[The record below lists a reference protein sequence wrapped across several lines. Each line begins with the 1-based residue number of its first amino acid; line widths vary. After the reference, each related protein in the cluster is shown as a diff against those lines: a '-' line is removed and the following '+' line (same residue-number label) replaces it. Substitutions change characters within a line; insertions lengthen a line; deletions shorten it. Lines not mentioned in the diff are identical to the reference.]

1 MSEKAKQEVLA
12 AVRRIIRRDNRAT
25 MIELAKGASVSV
37 RTLYRLFDSREAL
50 MRELGH
56 GTDPPVRE
64 QILAAAL
71 NLVGNRGLE
80 ALTMEDLAV
89 AASVSRATLYRL
101 FPGKSALFKG
111 LMKTYSPWEAVG
123 VVIDARPDGHPRVVV
138 PAVARAMADAM
149 DGRIGLLLPMVLE
162 MVREN
167 PDAKEGMGNA
177 MVGGLPK
184 LIQYLTGQM
193 GEGRLRRMN
202 PVVAFQLLAGP
213 IVVHLLTRPLAERA
227 LGLEMPVTEV
237 VDQIA
242 AAWLRSMSV
251 DKHERR

>member
-1 MSEKAKQEVLA
+1 MSMSEKTKQEVLA
-12 AVRRIIRRDNRAT
+12 ALRRIVRRNNRAT
-25 MIELAKGASVSV
+25 MTELAAGAGVSV

-50 MRELGH
+50 MRELGYV
-56 GTDPPVRE
+56 TDPPVRE

-71 NLVGNRGLE
+71 NIVGNRGLE
-80 ALTMEDLAV
+80 ALSMEDLAV

-111 LMKTYSPWEAVG
+111 LMEAYSPWEAVG
-123 VVIDARPDGHPRVVV
+123 VVIDARRDGDPRDVV
-138 PAVARAMADAM
+138 PMVARAMADAM
-149 DGRIGLLLPMVLE
+149 VGRIGLLLPMVLE

-167 PDAKEGMGNA
+167 PDTKEGMRNA

-184 LIQYLTGQM
+184 LIQYLNEQM
-193 GEGRLRRMN
+193 GEGQLLRMN

-213 IVVHLLTRPLAERA
+213 IAVHLLTRPLAQRA
-227 LGLEMPVTEV
+227 LGLEMPITEV

-242 AAWLRSMSV
+242 AAWLRSMLV
-251 DKHERR
+251 DRLE

>member
-1 MSEKAKQEVLA
+1 MSMSEKAKREVLA
-12 AVRRIIRRDNRAT
+12 AIGRIIRRDNRAT
-25 MIELAKGASVSV
+25 MAELARGAGISV

-50 MRELGH
+50 MQELGH
-56 GTDPPVRE
+56 VTDLPVRE

-71 NLVGNRGLE
+71 NIVGNRGLE
-80 ALTMEDLAV
+80 ALSMEDLAF

-101 FPGKSALFKG
+101 FPGKSALFKE
-111 LMKTYSPWEAVG
+111 LMGAYSPWEAVG
-123 VVIDARPDGHPRVVV
+123 VVIDARPDGDPREVV

-149 DGRIGLLLPMVLE
+149 NGRIGLLLPMVLE

-167 PDAKEGMGNA
+167 PDTKEGMRNA

-184 LIQYLTGQM
+184 LLQYLNGQM
-193 GEGRLRRMN
+193 DEGRLRRMN
-202 PVVAFQLLAGP
+202 PVVAFQFLAGP
-213 IVVHLLTRPLAERA
+213 IVVHLLTRPLAERT
-227 LGLEMPVTEV
+227 LRLEMPIAEV

-251 DKHERR
+251 DKLE